1 MTLKEG
7 ATPTFAYES
16 HWGPDGKI
24 ELRHAEEEEADG
36 EGVVEGLAV
45 ALAVFDG
52 LPDTLG
58 VVERVTEGD
67 HEPLAVTEAEAVTD
81 GVPVG
86 ETGDGDTDGVAVDET
101 CDCVTEGEVE
111 LETTVTV
118 TEGDEEDD
126 GVTVDVGDGVCAAAY
141 AAKAKASL
149 ITEHGAIPS
158 FLVSETALARQ
169 ISKRA
174 VKADSRIQARLL

>member
-101 CDCVTEGEVE
+101 CDCVTEG
-111 LETTVTV
+111 
-118 TEGDEEDD
+118 DEEDD
-126 GVTVDVGDGVCAAAY
+126 GVTVDVGDSVCAAAY